1 MAFSPAAQEESDR
14 LIAHHGDAEIPA
26 SALDGARIAWPK
38 DKLYWFIFGALLL
51 ITLLEVSTYTHPDVW
66 GDLAT
71 PSLIFLMAI
80 KFFIVT
86 WFFMHLRN
94 DSRLLTMVFYFG
106 LALAL
111 VVYLITMTTLHYFA

>member
-1 MAFSPAAQEESDR
+1 MAFSPAAQEESER
-14 LIAHHGDAEIPA
+14 LTAHHGDSEIPV
-26 SALDGARIAWPK
+26 SALDGARVAWPK
-38 DKLYWFIFGALLL
+38 DKLYWYVFFVLLL
-51 ITLLEVSTYTHPDVW
+51 VTAIEVSTYTHPDVW
-66 GDLAT
+66 GELAT
-71 PSLIFLMAI
+71 PSLLFMMAV

-111 VVYLITMTTLHYFA
+111 AVYLITMATFHYFA